1 MDDGQRDTRR
11 VGRASLVF
19 VDEDEQPGC
28 SLVVMR
34 FSVDGNGYGAG
45 DGREMVT
52 LDGASDCAAPDVL
65 PVVAELEGHWFDPA
79 LPGQGLSL
87 VPLGENMLWLNW
99 MGHDEDGEP
108 LWMVGAGRPDSMG
121 LGVEFEPVY
130 SEIVRAACRSGSDG
144 I

>member
-52 LDGASDCAAPDVL
+52 LDGAGDCGAPDVL
-65 PVVAELEGHWFDPA
+65 PVVAELEGHWFAPA
-79 LPGQGLSL
+79 LPGQGLRPVPMGEKMVRLNRRDPDEAADPGGL
-87 VPLGENMLWLNW
+87 V
-99 MGHDEDGEP
+99 
-108 LWMVGAGRPDSMG
+108 
-121 LGVEFEPVY
+121 
-130 SEIVRAACRSGSDG
+130 
-144 I
+144 